1 MKTGIRILSA
11 LCALFL
17 FILPNSAQISD
28 AHVSLRV
35 EERALKDVVQF
46 LREESGHNLV
56 VIQGGDV
63 LVSLALNNVP
73 WRDALDLAAEKAG
86 CVVEERTAGVLAVV
100 EPPKVTFQFEDT
112 EMRSIIDLIASVS
125 GANIVMGDSI
135 GGSLSLRL
143 TDVPWRDALDVV
155 VKTQG
160 YTIVEEQRGIL
171 RVVDPSSQ
179 VEQLFTRSYTLRYVR
194 PNAKY
199 EPIINSEFVVSTQQ
213 AGSTGGTGG
222 GGIEEQEKT
231 FPLLRALRKAL
242 SPEGDM
248 EYITTSNVLIVR
260 DTAQVHSEMTKIIS
274 KIDIEPAQVFLD
286 VKFVSTSNSDLF
298 NLGVDYG
305 EFGPQVSASG
315 GQIPITFP
323 FNQGSGGFEDV
334 LIANGSGTG
343 PFTDAALNAGGT
355 IIPDTVFGALSFT
368 GVLGTLRLLQRD
380 ATTEVVQHP
389 KLIALDGHEATIFVG
404 ETIRYASAKS
414 EQGQAGGLQ
423 LSVTEASGS
432 PVETGFQLLVIPNV
446 IPGSNR
452 VMMQIIPK
460 ETSLVGTGD
469 PSVAPPGF
477 DVFTVGASGLEGSIA
492 LPHERSSTIVT
503 SMLLDSGQTAV
514 VGGLTTEFDQETVQ
528 RVPGLSK
535 IPLIGWLFQHE
546 EHARTKS
553 SLLVFVTPTVIRT
566 AAENQ
571 ALLDRELRNRHGEY
585 GERLRQILYGTEP
598 DFDRGHILAPLPGQA
613 NPEPEA
619 YVLSEDMGGEESEEK
634 TEEK

>member
-11 LCALFL
+11 LCALLL
-17 FILPNSAQISD
+17 FILPSTAQISD

-63 LVSLALNNVP
+63 LVSLELTNVP

-171 RVVDPSSQ
+171 RVVDPGSQ

-199 EPIINSEFVVSTQQ
+199 EPIINSEFVVSTKRVGA
-213 AGSTGGTGG
+213 AGGAGG

-248 EYITTSNVLIVR
+248 EYISTSNVLIVR
-260 DTAQVHSEMTKIIS
+260 DTAQVHSEMGKIIS

-334 LIANGSGTG
+334 LIANGGGTG
-343 PFTDAALNAGGT
+343 PFTDAALNAGST
-355 IIPDTVFGALSFT
+355 IVPDTVFGALSFT

-380 ATTEVVQHP
+380 TTTEVVQHP
-389 KLIALDGHEATIFVG
+389 KLIALDGQEATIFVG

-492 LPHERSSTIVT
+492 LPRERSSTIVT

-514 VGGLTTEFDQETVQ
+514 VGGLTTEFDQETTQ
-528 RVPGLSK
+528 SVPGLSK

-546 EHARTKS
+546 ERARTKS

-598 DFDRGHILAPLPGQA
+598 DFDRGHVLAPLPGVG
-613 NPEPEA
+613 EKLPEA
-619 YVLSEDMGGEESEEK
+619 YVLSEDMEGEEPAKK
-634 TEEK
+634 TEK